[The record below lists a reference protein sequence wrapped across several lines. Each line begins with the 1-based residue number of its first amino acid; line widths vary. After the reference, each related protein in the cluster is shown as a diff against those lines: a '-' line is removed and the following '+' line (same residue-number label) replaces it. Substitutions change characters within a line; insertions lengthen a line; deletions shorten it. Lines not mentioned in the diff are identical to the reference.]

1 MFQRKLSERLKESL
15 SDTPAVYLRGARQ
28 VGKSTLVKM
37 IADSDYPAGY
47 MTLDNQTLLDAAT
60 SDPRGFVAGLELPA
74 IIDEVQRSPELLLA
88 IKERIDAERR
98 PGMFLLTGSAGLMS
112 MPKVADSLA
121 GRMDTLTLW
130 PLSQGELAG
139 TRETFVQSLLQGRV
153 GDLAAPA
160 EDYRDLSD
168 VITTGGFPEPVRR
181 ASAKRRADWFD
192 SYVRSMIERDVRGIA
207 NIQNITDITRI
218 LGLLA
223 ARTATLLNRSEMSRT
238 LGIPHSSLSRY
249 MNILAQLFLVHELP
263 AWSGNLGKRLVRTPK
278 THLVDTGL
286 AAALIGADEQSLDRN
301 RELAGRLLE
310 NFVINEI
317 KKQLEMY
324 GLKAR
329 AYHFRSHSGQEV
341 DLLLE
346 SASGQAAGL
355 EIKLSAT
362 VRNEDFKGLRHLKD
376 LLGARFV
383 GGAVLHAGR
392 DRVPFGDDLYAVP
405 VSSLWED

>member
-1 MFQRKLSERLKESL
+1 
-15 SDTPAVYLRGARQ
+15 
-28 VGKSTLVKM
+28 
-37 IADSDYPAGY
+37 
-47 MTLDNQTLLDAAT
+47 
-60 SDPRGFVAGLELPA
+60 
-74 IIDEVQRSPELLLA
+74 
-88 IKERIDAERR
+88 
-98 PGMFLLTGSAGLMS
+98 
-112 MPKVADSLA
+112 
-121 GRMDTLTLW
+121 
-130 PLSQGELAG
+130 
-139 TRETFVQSLLQGRV
+139 
-153 GDLAAPA
+153 
-160 EDYRDLSD
+160 
-168 VITTGGFPEPVRR
+168 
-181 ASAKRRADWFD
+181 
-192 SYVRSMIERDVRGIA
+192 MIERDVRGIA

-392 DRVPFGDDLYAVP
+392 DRVPSGDDLYAVP